1 LVMHVHLINE
11 FLNMAPL
18 RAAEAGAVRRGPSFI
33 GWAKRII
40 ALLLLGVAPVI
51 AAGTAPVGM
60 VTDLTGKVW
69 VSNPSEG
76 TTRHS
81 LSILNYVDA
90 GMSIEVEQGA
100 SVSVTLY
107 NPPDEYVFAG
117 PAKFRVDN
125 KGLSKL
131 EGKAP
136 VVLRLGDLAAETTT
150 QAINQGSR
158 RTLAVARLR
167 NNVFAPFIVGL
178 SPDKTA
184 VRSTS
189 PRFTWSALPGIDT
202 YRVMLN
208 AGDGSGL
215 LDEAVSGGEWRLP
228 SGYTLP
234 PGRSYAWA
242 VEVTTP
248 EGKTLRG
255 QARFSILDAD
265 AAARLEAEA
274 PKSGASFAYRLRH
287 ALTLEALGLNE
298 ESRVL
303 WRDLARERPGEPAVQ
318 ERAQP

>member
-1 LVMHVHLINE
+1 MHVYPCNK
-11 FLNMAPL
+11 FLTIAEY
-18 RAAEAGAVRRGPSFI
+18 RAADTGCVRQGFRLLSALRRVGAVLVLCVVSAATV
-33 GWAKRII
+33 WA
-40 ALLLLGVAPVI
+40 
-51 AAGTAPVGM
+51 APVGM

-69 VSNPSEG
+69 VSSGVEG
-76 TTRHS
+76 ETRQS
-81 LSILNYVDA
+81 LSILNYVSS
-90 GMSIEVEQGA
+90 GMSIEVEKGA

-107 NPPDEYVFAG
+107 SPPDEYAFVG
-117 PAKFRVDN
+117 PAKFRVDPQ
-125 KGLSKL
+125 GLSKL

-136 VVLRLGDLAAETTT
+136 IISRLGDLAAETTT

-167 NNVFAPFIVGL
+167 NNIFAPFIVGL
-178 SPDKTA
+178 APDKTA

-189 PRFTWSALPGIDT
+189 PRFIWSALPGIDT
-202 YRVMLN
+202 YRVTLN
-208 AGDGSGL
+208 AGDGSRL
-215 LDEAVSGGEWRLP
+215 IEETVSGAEWSLP

-234 PGRSYAWA
+234 PGRSYAWT
-242 VEVTTP
+242 VEATTT
-248 EGKTLRG
+248 EEKTLRG
-255 QARFSILDAD
+255 QARFSVLDAD
-265 AAARLEAEA
+265 VAARLAAEA